1 MAELYELSC
10 CPSGLA
16 SESKL
21 SRRPKEHHGFVPNLS
36 HHSGKIIKNCPLVKQ
51 IYISNNIGDGTE
63 GVL

>member
-36 HHSGKIIKNCPLVKQ
+36 HHSGKNIKNRPLVKQ
-51 IYISNNIGDGTE
+51 IYICKI
-63 GVL
+63 